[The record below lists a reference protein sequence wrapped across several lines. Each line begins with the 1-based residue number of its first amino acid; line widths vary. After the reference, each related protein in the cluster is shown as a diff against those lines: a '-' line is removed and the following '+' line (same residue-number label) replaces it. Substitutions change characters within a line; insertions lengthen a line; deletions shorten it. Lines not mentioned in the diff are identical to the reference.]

1 MTEKEKSKVWACIAF
16 TLAHAELSAEEYRE
30 LQKIKQLYFS

>member
-1 MTEKEKSKVWACIAF
+1 MNEKEKSRVWSCITF

-30 LQKIKQLYFS
+30 LQKIRQLYFS